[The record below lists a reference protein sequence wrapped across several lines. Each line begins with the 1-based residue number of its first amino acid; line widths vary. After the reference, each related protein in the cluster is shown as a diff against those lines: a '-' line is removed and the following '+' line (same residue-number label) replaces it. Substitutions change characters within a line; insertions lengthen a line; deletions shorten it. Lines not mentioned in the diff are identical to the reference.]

1 MEILMFKYIEMFHS
15 IQGESQS
22 VGMNVVFLRLAKC
35 NLACSFCDSKY
46 SWKEGIEISV
56 DEVIYFVKESRAN
69 GIVITGGE
77 PLLHP
82 ETPQLVESI
91 LNAGISVLVETNGT
105 FDIGALPKAAVKS
118 VDIKTPSSGFAGSFL
133 ESNIELLGPHDAIK
147 FVIADRAD
155 FDWAVSEAERL
166 GIFGRKQVVFSPVA
180 DRLSP
185 SILADWIMDSRKPA
199 RLSVQLHKILGLP

>member
-1 MEILMFKYIEMFHS
+1 MLPVSEIVETI
-15 IQGESQS
+15 IGEEPCAGFPCAL
-22 VGMNVVFLRLAKC
+22 VRLSGC
-35 NLACSFCDSKY
+35 NLDCAWCDTPLRDKVSREY
-46 SWKEGIEISV
+46 SISELV
-56 DEVIYFVKESRAN
+56 D
-69 GIVITGGE
+69 IVEKSGRPWALITGGE
-77 PLLHP
+77 PLMNP
-82 ETPQLVESI
+82 KTPQLVESI

-133 ESNIELLGPHDAIK
+133 ESNIDLLGPHDAIK

-185 SILADWIMDSRKPA
+185 SILAKWIMDSRKPA